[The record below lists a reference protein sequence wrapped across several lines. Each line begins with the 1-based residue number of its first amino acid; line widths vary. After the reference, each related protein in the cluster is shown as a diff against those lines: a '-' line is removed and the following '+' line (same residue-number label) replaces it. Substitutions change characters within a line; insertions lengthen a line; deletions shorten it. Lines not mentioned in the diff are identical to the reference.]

1 MKEKELP
8 FLDHLKELRK
18 RLIRS
23 LIAVL
28 VVFLP
33 LIFFSNEIYELASSP
48 LQALMPDNSS
58 MIATQV
64 ASPFLSPLKL
74 TFYLS
79 LTVSIPYFLTE
90 IWRFIAPG
98 LFKNEKKLGLGLL
111 ISSIVLFYLG
121 ILFAYFLVF
130 PLVFGFFTSVSPE
143 GVKVMTDIS
152 SYLDFII
159 SI

>member
-98 LFKNEKKLGLGLL
+98 LFKNEKRKEKDRSL
-111 ISSIVLFYLG
+111 
-121 ILFAYFLVF
+121 
-130 PLVFGFFTSVSPE
+130 SVQ
-143 GVKVMTDIS
+143 
-152 SYLDFII
+152 
-159 SI
+159 